1 MSYYKHHV
9 FFCTNERD
17 DGRPSCGERCASD
30 LRDYAKKKC
39 KSLGLSGQGK
49 VRVNNAGCLDR
60 CEEGPI
66 IVVYPEEVWYHYD
79 TEADV
84 DEIVSEHLQA
94 GRVVER
100 LRAMRS
106 EFHDELSALAGLGS
120 DLARE
125 PAELTATG
133 S

>member
-17 DGRPSCGERCASD
+17 DGRPSCGDRSSSD

-39 KSLGLSGQGK
+39 KSLGLSGHGK

-66 IVVYPEEVWYHYD
+66 IVVYPEEVWYHYE

-100 LRAMRS
+100 LRI
-106 EFHDELSALAGLGS
+106 
-120 DLARE
+120 
-125 PAELTATG
+125 
-133 S
+133 

>member
-9 FFCTNERD
+9 FFCTNQRD

-39 KSLGLSGQGK
+39 KSLGLSGHGK

-60 CEEGPI
+60 CEEGPVM
-66 IVVYPEEVWYHYD
+66 VVYPEEVWYHYQ

-84 DEIVSEHLQA
+84 DEIIREHLQG
-94 GRVVER
+94 GRAVER
-100 LRAMRS
+100 LRI
-106 EFHDELSALAGLGS
+106 
-120 DLARE
+120 
-125 PAELTATG
+125 
-133 S
+133 